1 MRFTLGSVH
10 RRAFHNSRRPWDVAR
25 YTTLRAKRAHN
36 VIEIVAGVDRD
47 TLRFG
52 HALAAGV
59 PRLILK
65 LEDRAH
71 WSVRDDLPRLEVES
85 AIEFVVAP
93 DARAP
98 SAERFSDVKKVGA
111 FANVAMILVVAL
123 RVLLV
128 DAWFALPLDL
138 DIETT
143 AVQ

>member
-1 MRFTLGSVH
+1 
-10 RRAFHNSRRPWDVAR
+10 
-25 YTTLRAKRAHN
+25 

-59 PRLILK
+59 PRLILE

-71 WSVRDDLPRLEVES
+71 WSVRDDLPRLEVER
-85 AIEFVVAP
+85 AIKFVVAP
-93 DARAP
+93 DSLAP
-98 SAERFSDVKKVGA
+98 GAECFSDVKKVGA
-111 FANVAMILVVAL
+111 FAGVAMILVVAL
-123 RVLLV
+123 RVPLV
-128 DAWFALPLDL
+128 DDWFARPLDP